1 MLALQSKRLSNLRTV
16 SRMQLHELKSSSPKK
31 SAKRIGRG
39 GKRGKT
45 SGKGHKGQKAR
56 AGNSTRP
63 EMREIIK
70 KLPKLRGHGVNRAK
84 TVNSERDLPVV
95 VNVSALEGLE
105 AGATVSPKALV
116 AAGIIVTKKGRAP
129 KVKILGHGELSKKLN
144 VEDCQVSQSAK
155 DKIEKAGGSIK
166 KQS

>member
-1 MLALQSKRLSNLRTV
+1 
-16 SRMQLHELKSSSPKK
+16 MQLHELKPLNPKK
-31 SAKRIGRG
+31 TAKRIGRG

-70 KLPKLRGHGVNRAK
+70 KLPKLRGHGKNRAR
-84 TVNSERDLPVV
+84 TVNGERVLPVV
-95 VNVSALEGLE
+95 VNVSALEILE
-105 AGATVSPKALV
+105 AGASVTPRVLV
-116 AAGIIVTKKGRAP
+116 TKGIINSVGRQAP
-129 KVKILGHGELSKKLN
+129 KVKILGNGNLTKKLM

-155 DKIEKAGGSIK
+155 VKIEAAGGSVK
-166 KQS
+166 